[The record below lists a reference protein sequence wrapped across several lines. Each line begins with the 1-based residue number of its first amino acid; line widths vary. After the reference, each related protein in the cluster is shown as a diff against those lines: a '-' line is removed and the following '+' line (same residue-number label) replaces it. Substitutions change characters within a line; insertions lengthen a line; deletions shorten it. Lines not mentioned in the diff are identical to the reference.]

1 MYKEQLTKHEAILK
15 CKAMAGEVLIKS
27 TKQTKTIA
35 TEDFTDVY
43 AQMLA
48 AVSKSSKARA
58 YLESRGLEDLSDVGY
73 NPGTL
78 YKGVRQCVVFPLR
91 SQAGEVVSFYGR
103 SITEAK
109 ARHFYTSNRQ
119 GLYPGWPAVETGR
132 VVLTESVIDA
142 ATIQQHTDETV
153 LALYGTNGLSDEHLV
168 ALDALPELNELI
180 LFFDGDDAGE
190 AAVKK
195 WSEVLHER
203 YKSISISAVETPS
216 KTDINGLVT
225 SEDPA
230 YLRI

>member
-1 MYKEQLTKHEAILK
+1 VDKALDFFVENQIYDLASLTRFFIRKP
-15 CKAMAGEVLIKS
+15 
-27 TKQTKTIA
+27 
-35 TEDFTDVY
+35 F
-43 AQMLA
+43 
-48 AVSKSSKARA
+48 
-58 YLESRGLEDLSDVGY
+58 
-73 NPGTL
+73 
-78 YKGVRQCVVFPLR
+78 
-91 SQAGEVVSFYGR
+91 
-103 SITEAK
+103 
-109 ARHFYTSNRQ
+109 TSNRQ